1 MGTHHATLIKRAA
14 TASLVTAI
22 TLLLAKIFAWTIS
35 DSTSVL
41 SSLLDSS
48 MDIIASAINFVA
60 VRYALMPLMKTI
72 RLATLKQKV
81 LLPCYN
87 QRLFLVQ
94 QPCYCYKWL
103 SDSYIRVPLKA
114 YKKALV
120 LWASRWWRLP
130 YWFCISVMFGRKQT
144 HWPFVPM
151 LPTIMVIS

>member
-60 VRYALMPLMKTI
+60 VRYALMPADEDHPFGHTKAEGIAALLQSAFILGSTALLLLQVVERFIHPRAI
-72 RLATLKQKV
+72 RSEEHTSELQ
-81 LLPCYN
+81 
-87 QRLFLVQ
+87 
-94 QPCYCYKWL
+94 
-103 SDSYIRVPLKA
+103 
-114 YKKALV
+114 
-120 LWASRWWRLP
+120 SR
-130 YWFCISVMFGRKQT
+130 
-144 HWPFVPM
+144 
-151 LPTIMVIS
+151 